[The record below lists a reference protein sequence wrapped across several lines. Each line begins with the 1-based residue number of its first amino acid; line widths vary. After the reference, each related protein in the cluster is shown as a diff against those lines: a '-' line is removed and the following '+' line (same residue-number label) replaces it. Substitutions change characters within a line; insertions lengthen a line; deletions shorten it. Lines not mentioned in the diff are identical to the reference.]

1 MFVGLLFRYLAMGN
15 ERNQEWPSSR
25 WAPTSCFEEQLTAH
39 HITHRRREP
48 QMSSA

>member
-1 MFVGLLFRYLAMGN
+1 MFVGLLFRYLAIELNGT
-15 ERNQEWPSSR
+15 ESWPSSR

-48 QMSSA
+48 QMSST